1 MTIVETQNP
10 EIASS
15 VDVNG
20 IATNYH
26 DVGAG
31 DPVLLIHGSGPG
43 VSAWANWRTVLPVLG
58 ENHRVIAPDVLG
70 FGYTERPEGLGYDL
84 ATWTEHLVGLLD
96 ALGLDRV
103 AVVGN
108 SFGGALALNVAASH
122 PDRVSRLVLM
132 GSVGV
137 PFEIT
142 EGLDKVWGFE
152 PSLENMVDLMGVF
165 AYDRSLLTE
174 DLAKLRLEAATRP
187 GVQEAFA
194 SMFPAPRQR
203 SVEAMTVPDEYIREL
218 TQPTLL
224 IHGRDDEVI
233 PLSTSMRLHE
243 LIEQSELHVF
253 GQCGHWG
260 SSSTPRGSRGSWG
273 TSSPDDRPSWPVA
286 SSRTVGRFVS
296 QSASVPGVAPSAS
309 T

>member
-1 MTIVETQNP
+1 MSIVETQNP

-15 VDVNG
+15 LEVNG

-26 DVGAG
+26 DVGTG
-31 DPVLLIHGSGPG
+31 DDPVLLIHGSGPG
-43 VSAWANWRTVLPVLG
+43 VSAWANWRAVLPVLS
-58 ENHRVIAPDVLG
+58 ERHRVIAPDVLG
-70 FGYTERPEGLGYDL
+70 FGYTERPEGVSYDL

-96 ALGLDRV
+96 ALGLDQI

-108 SFGGALALNVAASH
+108 SFGGALALNLAVCH
-122 PDRVSRLVLM
+122 PERVSRLVLM

-152 PSLENMVDLMGVF
+152 PSLENMVDLMDVF

-174 DLAKLRLEAATRP
+174 DLARIRLDAATRP
-187 GVQEAFA
+187 GVQEAFS

-203 SVEAMTVPDEYIREL
+203 SVEAMTVPDAYIREL
-218 TQPTLL
+218 TQPTLI

-243 LIEQSELHVF
+243 LIEQSQLHVF
-253 GQCGHWG
+253 GQCGHWVQIEHTEG
-260 SSSTPRGSRGSWG
+260 FTRL
-273 TSSPDDRPSWPVA
+273 
-286 SSRTVGRFVS
+286 VGDFL
-296 QSASVPGVAPSAS
+296 A
-309 T
+309 

>member
-1 MTIVETQNP
+1 MSTLKTQNP

-15 VDVNG
+15 VDVGG

-26 DVGAG
+26 DVGTG

-43 VSAWANWRTVLPVLG
+43 VSAWANWRAVLPVLS
-58 ENHRVIAPDVLG
+58 ETHRVIAPDVLG
-70 FGYTERPEGLGYDL
+70 FGYTERPEGVSYDL

-108 SFGGALALNVAASH
+108 SFGGALALNLAVCH

-152 PSLENMVDLMGVF
+152 PSLENMVDLMDVF

-174 DLAKLRLEAATRP
+174 DLARIRLEAATRP
-187 GVQEAFA
+187 GVHEAFS

-203 SVEAMTVPDEYIREL
+203 SVEAMTVPEAYIREL
-218 TQPTLL
+218 TQPTLI

-243 LIEQSELHVF
+243 LIEQSQLHVF
-253 GQCGHWG
+253 GQCGHWVQIEHTAG
-260 SSSTPRGSRGSWG
+260 FTRL
-273 TSSPDDRPSWPVA
+273 
-286 SSRTVGRFVS
+286 VGDFL
-296 QSASVPGVAPSAS
+296 G
-309 T
+309 

>member
-1 MTIVETQNP
+1 MARMTTVETHNP
-10 EIASS
+10 EVAAT

-26 DVGAG
+26 DVGSG

-43 VSAWANWRTVLPVLG
+43 VSAWANWRAVLPVLG
-58 ENHRVIAPDVLG
+58 ERHRVIAPDVLG
-70 FGYTERPEGLGYDL
+70 FGYTERPEGVTYDL

-108 SFGGALALNVAASH
+108 SFGGALALNLATHH
-122 PDRVSRLVLM
+122 PDRVGKLVLM

-142 EGLDKVWGFE
+142 AGLDQVWGFE
-152 PSLENMVDLMGVF
+152 PSLPNMVDLMDVF
-165 AYDRSLLTE
+165 AHDRSLLTE
-174 DLAKLRLEAATRP
+174 DLARIRLEAATRP
-187 GVQEAFA
+187 GVHEAYSA
-194 SMFPAPRQR
+194 MFPAPRQR
-203 SVEAMTVPDEYIREL
+203 SVEAMSVPDQDISAL
-218 TQPTLL
+218 TQPTLI

-243 LIEQSELHVF
+243 LIDQSQLHVF
-253 GQCGHWG
+253 GQCGHWVQIEH
-260 SSSTPRGSRGSWG
+260 TADF
-273 TSSPDDRPSWPVA
+273 TQL
-286 SSRTVGRFVS
+286 VGDFL
-296 QSASVPGVAPSAS
+296 A
-309 T
+309 

>member
-1 MTIVETQNP
+1 MSIVETQNP

-15 VDVNG
+15 LEVNG

-26 DVGAG
+26 DVGTG
-31 DPVLLIHGSGPG
+31 DDPVLLIHGSGPG
-43 VSAWANWRTVLPVLG
+43 VSAWANWRAVLPVLS
-58 ENHRVIAPDVLG
+58 ERHRVIAPDVLG
-70 FGYTERPEGLGYDL
+70 FGYTERPEGVSYDL

-96 ALGLDRV
+96 ALGLDQI

-108 SFGGALALNVAASH
+108 SFGGALALNLAVCH
-122 PDRVSRLVLM
+122 PERVSRLVLM

-152 PSLENMVDLMGVF
+152 PSLENMVDLMDVF

-174 DLAKLRLEAATRP
+174 DLARIRLDAATRP
-187 GVQEAFA
+187 GVQEAFS
-194 SMFPAPRQR
+194 SMLPAPRQR
-203 SVEAMTVPDEYIREL
+203 SVEAMTVPDAYIREL
-218 TQPTLL
+218 TQPTLI

-243 LIEQSELHVF
+243 LIEQSQLHVF
-253 GQCGHWG
+253 GQCGHWVQIEHTEG
-260 SSSTPRGSRGSWG
+260 FTRL
-273 TSSPDDRPSWPVA
+273 
-286 SSRTVGRFVS
+286 VGDFL
-296 QSASVPGVAPSAS
+296 A
-309 T
+309 

>member
-1 MTIVETQNP
+1 MSTLKMQNP

-15 VDVNG
+15 VDVGG

-26 DVGAG
+26 DVGTG

-43 VSAWANWRTVLPVLG
+43 VSAWANWRAVLPVLS
-58 ENHRVIAPDVLG
+58 ETHRVIAPDVLG
-70 FGYTERPEGLGYDL
+70 FGYTERPEGVSYDL

-108 SFGGALALNVAASH
+108 SFGGALALNLAVCH

-152 PSLENMVDLMGVF
+152 PSLENMVDLMDVF

-174 DLAKLRLEAATRP
+174 DLARIRLEAATRP
-187 GVQEAFA
+187 GVHEAFS

-203 SVEAMTVPDEYIREL
+203 SVEAMTVPEAYIREL
-218 TQPTLL
+218 TQPTLI

-243 LIEQSELHVF
+243 LIEQSQLHVF
-253 GQCGHWG
+253 GQCGHWVQIEHTAG
-260 SSSTPRGSRGSWG
+260 FTRL
-273 TSSPDDRPSWPVA
+273 
-286 SSRTVGRFVS
+286 VGDFL
-296 QSASVPGVAPSAS
+296 G
-309 T
+309 

>member
-1 MTIVETQNP
+1 MTTVETANP
-10 EIASS
+10 EIAETI
-15 VDVNG
+15 DVNG

-26 DVGAG
+26 DVGSG

-43 VSAWANWRTVLPVLG
+43 VSAWANWRAVLPLLA
-58 ENHRVIAPDVLG
+58 EQHRVIAPDVLG
-70 FGYTERPEGLGYDL
+70 FGYTERPEGVSYDL

-96 ALGLDRV
+96 ALGLAQV

-108 SFGGALALNVAASH
+108 SFGGALALNVAACH
-122 PDRVSRLVLM
+122 PDRVSKLVLM

-152 PSLENMVDLMGVF
+152 PSLENMIDLMDVF

-174 DLAKLRLEAATRP
+174 DLARIRLAAATRP
-187 GVQEAFA
+187 GVQEAFS
-194 SMFPAPRQR
+194 SMFPVPRQG
-203 SVEAMTVPDEYIREL
+203 SVEAMTVPDAHIREL
-218 TQPTLL
+218 AQPTLI

-243 LIEQSELHVF
+243 LIEQSQLHVF
-253 GQCGHWG
+253 GQCGHWVQIEHTEG
-260 SSSTPRGSRGSWG
+260 FTRL
-273 TSSPDDRPSWPVA
+273 VA
-286 SSRTVGRFVS
+286 DFL
-296 QSASVPGVAPSAS
+296 A
-309 T
+309 